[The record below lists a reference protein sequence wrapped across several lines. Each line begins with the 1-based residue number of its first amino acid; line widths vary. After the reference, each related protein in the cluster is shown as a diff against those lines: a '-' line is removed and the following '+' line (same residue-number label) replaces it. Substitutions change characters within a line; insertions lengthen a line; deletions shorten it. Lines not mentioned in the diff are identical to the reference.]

1 MTTKLAY
8 YAPPY
13 IRPQEHAQLGLK
25 DLHINLRVPVYYK
38 CRRISSLVQFPEHI
52 SLSFAYACL
61 YELSLTTRVNS
72 MHNKMKTE
80 SQGYFKY
87 RL

>member
-1 MTTKLAY
+1 MTAKLAY

-52 SLSFAYACL
+52 SLSFA
-61 YELSLTTRVNS
+61 
-72 MHNKMKTE
+72 
-80 SQGYFKY
+80 
-87 RL
+87 